1 MYGKDAAIEYGF
13 NESEINVG
21 GYDAVMDSM
30 SKASALETMALSM
43 GNNLA
48 YLNKGIMSQ
57 MQANPDDTVNFCYTS
72 TKDTNAELVKLADIS
87 KYLLGGFNSTNFAS

>member
-1 MYGKDAAIEYGF
+1 
-13 NESEINVG
+13 
-21 GYDAVMDSM
+21 
-30 SKASALETMALSM
+30 
-43 GNNLA
+43 
-48 YLNKGIMSQ
+48 MSQ